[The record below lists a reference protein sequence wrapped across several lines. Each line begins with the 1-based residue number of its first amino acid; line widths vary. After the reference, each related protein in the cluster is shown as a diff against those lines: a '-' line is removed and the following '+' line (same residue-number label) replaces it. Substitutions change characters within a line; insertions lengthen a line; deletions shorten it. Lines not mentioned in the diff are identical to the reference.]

1 MVSALDSFCAHCALP
16 IGRRPNLRQV
26 KGEARAFCCYG
37 CAIAF
42 QVRNGSHEEVDA
54 ASFLVRLGAGAFLS
68 MNVMMLSWLFYGDFP
83 DLDGALPRT
92 EVLWVIWLLATPAV
106 AMLGWPFACD
116 AWEEAKRA
124 RVGASGLAIFGVVSA
139 YLYSTFVLLSGGED
153 VYFDTATMVLVLFT
167 LGRYLEAAG
176 RARAARDLA
185 PMLEAESQWVT
196 RVEADT
202 EARRQVALI
211 RVGDV
216 IRVAP
221 GERIAVD
228 GAVIEGR
235 GFVDEAV
242 ISGESRRIEK
252 SAGASVIAGSVN
264 LDGQLLVRCEAAGAD
279 TRWGQICRSVR
290 SALSARSPLQGVAD
304 RVSAVVVPLVLA
316 VATVV
321 VATGVSSIGLDEA
334 MLRGV
339 AVLVVACPCALGLA
353 ASLATSLGVARLTR
367 QGCLVRSGGVLESLA
382 RVRTMLFDKTG
393 TLTSGTPRLVAI
405 QTNGIAAD
413 SLLGRAAGLEQDSW
427 HALGEGIAAA
437 AAARGL
443 QPLPARDA
451 RCVPGCGVVATAED
465 GLTAAGSANWLAEL
479 GFQPAGGGV
488 AEAAASHAASGFALV
503 HVGWAGAERG
513 LIAFEHEL
521 RPEAN
526 ATLAALRQHGIRS
539 FVVSGD
545 LPEATRRAADAA
557 GADDWVAQVPP
568 EAKAELVALLRRER
582 GVVAMVGDGINDAM
596 ALAEADVGISIATA
610 TDLARETADLVLPRN
625 SLALLPWAVRMAGVV
640 RRTIVSNLVW
650 AFGYNAVA
658 VALAA
663 GGLLQP
669 IGAAALMAGS
679 SLLVIVNSLRL
690 ERFPAPEEKETTTE
704 RGLPDAAHV

>member
-1 MVSALDSFCAHCALP
+1 METARNSFCAHCALP
-16 IGRRPNLRQV
+16 IGRRPDLRQV
-26 KGEARAFCCYG
+26 SGEARVFCCYG

-42 QVRNGSHEEVDA
+42 QVRHGNHEEADA
-54 ASFLVRLGAGAFLS
+54 ASFLVRLGTGAFLA

-83 DLDGALPRT
+83 DLDGALPRAGI
-92 EVLWVIWLLATPAV
+92 LWVVWLLATPAV
-106 AMLGWPFACD
+106 AILGWPFASE
-116 AWEEAKRA
+116 AWQEAKNA
-124 RVGASGLAIFGVVSA
+124 RVGASGLAVFGVACA
-139 YLYSTFVLLSGGED
+139 YLYSTFVLLRGGEE

-185 PMLEAESQWVT
+185 PMLEAESRT
-196 RVEADT
+196 A
-202 EARRQVALI
+202 

-228 GAVIEGR
+228 GVIVEGR
-235 GFVDEAV
+235 AFVDEAV
-242 ISGESRRIEK
+242 ISGESRRLEK
-252 SAGASVIAGSVN
+252 SAGASVTAGSLN
-264 LDGQLLVRCEAAGAD
+264 LDGHLLVRCEAAGGD
-279 TRWGQICRSVR
+279 TRWGQICLAVR

-304 RVSAVVVPLVLA
+304 RISAAAVPLVLA
-316 VATVV
+316 VAAVV
-321 VATGVSSIGLDEA
+321 VAAGVSSLGFDEA

-353 ASLATSLGVARLTR
+353 APLAAALGVARLTR
-367 QGCLVRSGGVLESLA
+367 QGCIVRSGGVLESLA
-382 RVRTMLFDKTG
+382 RAHTILFDKTG

-405 QTNGIAAD
+405 QTNGVAAD
-413 SLLGRAAGLEQDSW
+413 LLLRRAAGLEQGSG
-427 HALGEGIAAA
+427 HALGRGIASA

-443 QPLPARDA
+443 LPLAARDA
-451 RCVPGCGVVATAED
+451 RSIPGCGVVATAED
-465 GLTAAGSANWLAEL
+465 GSTAAGSAKWLAEL
-479 GFQPAGGGV
+479 GFQPAGGGI

-521 RPEAN
+521 RPEAE
-526 ATLAALRQHGIRS
+526 ATLAALRQQGIRS

-545 LPEATRRAADAA
+545 LAEATRRTADAA
-557 GADDWVAQVPP
+557 GADDWVSQVPP

-596 ALAEADVGISIATA
+596 ALAEADVGISIASA

-625 SLALLPWAVRMAGVV
+625 SLALLPWAVRMAGAV

-663 GGLLQP
+663 SGLLQP

-690 ERFPAPEEKETTTE
+690 ERFPAPEEKEAAVE
-704 RGLPDAAHV
+704 SGLPDVAHV